1 MNKCKNRPLSLF
13 VLVLW
18 PFFAQSAPQGQDS
31 LVYEQDILLLRG
43 TFKGVEQDPLV
54 ALATT
59 MQRHPLWKMIFPE
72 TIKAVQKKAE
82 KKATFDLRNAPLLGT
97 FFGRH
102 LPVTA
107 KGWGMYSQCVGKNS
121 AQLQNFS
128 DQLRWMW
135 AHGED
140 KLTPQEQID
149 MIQSFKTTLS
159 PSLNKTRV
167 EMLLCQHQ
175 IEKAKSMLSLMN
187 LPKGHSL
194 WVACRL
200 RTKNADKDDPRV
212 LQDYANL
219 SLKERQSPL
228 LVISAISFWVRTNA
242 PRKALELWKTAHM
255 GDFAKRH
262 EGFGYKGKLVQEALD
277 KTEVSLMRDLFQ
289 EGQKLEVKGNK
300 KEAHS
305 LYTAA
310 VQLRKNTFPV
320 HWDDYVWVKGFIY
333 YAGLKDFKNA
343 LTYFLCVANEV
354 PFSQASS
361 LFVRQGGQIFPKSI
375 PTKGITPVLPIKSR
389 ARYKA
394 RGLFW
399 AGLCYEKLGQKA
411 NAVACFEKAASYGF
425 YFYGQMAQFKLNRP
439 VTMKFPSVDERKGFQ
454 GKEYAVIFDLMRIW
468 NSQKG
473 NLTLEQSSQTV
484 QSLIRDLTQLAKT
497 PSDKKRALDL
507 IAKLDPLAVTFVA
520 KTFTTD
526 SSSIFPQAYP
536 TLPLPIPAKDPSLVY
551 AIALAETCFNPHV
564 VSSAGALGI
573 MQIMP
578 NEAPEFAKMAG
589 IPYIPSQMSSPS
601 YGMKLGIT
609 ELEDKLKKYTDAIPT
624 IVAYNAGPKK
634 ANQWLCE
641 IPPYPAGE
649 NGWVWIESIPY
660 AETRAYVA
668 RVLEHKAVYRWLSKN
683 PLSPSQITKML
694 KVGCCK

>member
-1 MNKCKNRPLSLF
+1 MNKYKNRLLSLF
-13 VLVLW
+13 VVGLW
-18 PFFAQSAPQGQDS
+18 PWCTQSAPQGQDP
-31 LVYEQDILLLRG
+31 LVYQQDILLLRG
-43 TFKGVEQDPLV
+43 TFQGSEQDPLI

-59 MQRHPLWKMIFPE
+59 MQRHPLWKMILPD

-82 KKATFDLRNAPLLGT
+82 KKATFDVRHASLLGA

-102 LPVTA
+102 LPLTA

-121 AQLQNFS
+121 AQSQNFS
-128 DQLRWMW
+128 DQLKWMW

-140 KLTPQEQID
+140 KLTPQEQTD
-149 MIQSFKTTLS
+149 MVKAFKTRLS
-159 PSLNKTRV
+159 PSLHKTRV
-167 EMLLCQHQ
+167 EMLLCQNQ
-175 IEKAKSMLSLMN
+175 IEKAKSMLALMG

-219 SLKERQSPL
+219 SLRERHDPV
-228 LVISAISFWVRTNA
+228 LVIAAISFWVRTNE
-242 PRKALELWKTAHM
+242 PLKALELWKNAHM

-262 EGFGYKGKLVQEALD
+262 EGFGYKGKLIQEALD

-289 EGQKLEVKGNK
+289 EGQKLEVKGNRQD
-300 KEAHS
+300 ALS
-305 LYTAA
+305 RYTAA
-310 VQLRKNTFPV
+310 VQLRKNSFPV
-320 HWDDYVWVKGFIY
+320 HWDDYVWVKGLIY
-333 YAGLKDFKNA
+333 YAGLKDLKNA
-343 LTYFLCVANEV
+343 LTYFLCLANEA
-354 PFSQASS
+354 PSPQEAS
-361 LFVRQGGQIFPKSI
+361 LFMRQGGQIFPKSI
-375 PTKGITPVLPIKSR
+375 ATKGITPVLPVKTR

-399 AGLCYEKLGQKA
+399 AGLCYEKLRKKA

-439 VTMKFPSVDERKGFQ
+439 VTMKFPSVDGRKGFQ
-454 GKEYAVIFDLMRIW
+454 GKEYSVIFDLMRSW

-473 NLTLEQSSQTV
+473 ALTLEQSSQTV
-484 QSLIRDLTQLAKT
+484 QSLIRDLAQLAKT
-497 PSDKKRALDL
+497 PSDKKMALDL
-507 IAKLDPLAVTFVA
+507 IAKLDPVAVTFVA

-526 SSSIFPQAYP
+526 PSSIFPQAYP

-551 AIALAETCFNPHV
+551 AITLAETCFNPNV

-578 NEAPEFAKMAG
+578 KEAPDLAKKAG
-589 IPYIPSQMSSPS
+589 VAYVPSQMSSPS

-609 ELEDKLKKYTDAIPT
+609 ELEEKLKKYTYAIPT
-624 IVAYNAGPKK
+624 IASYNAGPRK
-634 ANQWLCE
+634 ADQWLSE
-641 IPPYPAGE
+641 IPAYPAGE
-649 NGWVWIESIPY
+649 SGWMWIESIAY
-660 AETRAYVA
+660 AETRAYVP

-683 PLSPSQITKML
+683 PLTPSQVGKML
-694 KVGCCK
+694 QVGK